1 MKLLALVTIAMVFVS
16 PLVVQR
22 GDGQARVDVA
32 SIKTAKGPA
41 NDTRGLSCG
50 LPYVERTSRRIWIP
64 FSQVCGLLR
73 VAYDLSDYQV
83 VGVPRDTG
91 VGPSNYFEVDVRL
104 AGEDVP
110 SMEETRVVLQGLLAD
125 RFKYRAH
132 RESRDMPVYVLVATT
147 NGPRLT
153 ACSNPK
159 AGSGYA
165 PGRIVSCNPPLP
177 MSRLLQFLSS
187 ETGRPVFDKTGLT
200 APTFELRWLPGQA
213 EPQADSPPGLFTAI
227 QEQLGL
233 KLEPQRGSVDAMI
246 VDAVEPPS
254 PN

>member
-1 MKLLALVTIAMVFVS
+1 MRLSTLVTVALVLVS
-16 PLVVQR
+16 PLSVQR

-32 SIKTAKGPA
+32 SIKPARGPV
-41 NDTRGLSCG
+41 NDTRRLSCG
-50 LPYVERTSRRIWIP
+50 LPYAERTSGRIWIP

-83 VGVPRDTG
+83 VGVPPDTG
-91 VGPSNYFEVDVRL
+91 VGPSNFFELDVRL
-104 AGEDVP
+104 AGESVP
-110 SMEETRVVLQGLLAD
+110 SMEETRIVLQGLLTE
-125 RFKYRAH
+125 RFRLRAH
-132 RESRDMPVYVLVATT
+132 RESRDMSIYALVATA

-187 ETGRPVFDKTGLT
+187 ETGRPVFDKTGLV
-200 APTFELRWLPGQA
+200 APSFELRWLPGQA
-213 EPQADSPPGLFTAI
+213 EPQPDSPPGLFTAI

-233 KLEPQRGSVDAMI
+233 KLEPQRGAVDAMI